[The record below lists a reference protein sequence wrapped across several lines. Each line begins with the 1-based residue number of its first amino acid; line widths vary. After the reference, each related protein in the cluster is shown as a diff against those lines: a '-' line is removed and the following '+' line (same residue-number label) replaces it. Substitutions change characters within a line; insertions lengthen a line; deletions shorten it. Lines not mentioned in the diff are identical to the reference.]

1 MITQSHSDD
10 CHTLFYINRYRKF
23 NNLIWVM
30 KTKPCLLMHLPLQAY
45 PDVFSVFFSLS
56 TGITKV
62 ISWQIPCRD
71 TAPLV

>member
-10 CHTLFYINRYRKF
+10 CHTLFNIDRYRKF
-23 NNLIWVM
+23 NNLILVM
-30 KTKPCLLMHLPLQAY
+30 KTKPCLLMYLPLQAY

-62 ISWQIPCRD
+62 ISRKIPCRD
-71 TAPLV
+71 TPPLV